1 MTILGTAVLTLRGNG
16 LPNQMILWKQ
26 YFKGLLAL
34 NHVNFACRRGGSRR
48 PWSAIQDLYFL
59 ICLSV
64 HTPLSVV
71 ECKGDTEICQ
81 PGTKGHEFY
90 YGGSVGYTFSVRC
103 VCLCLYIYK
112 ERDMEKEIPKKKIEY
127 QTGRYK
133 V

>member
-16 LPNQMILWKQ
+16 LPNQMILRKQ

-64 HTPLSVV
+64 RTPLSVV
-71 ECKGDTEICQ
+71 ECKGDTEIANQ
-81 PGTKGHEFY
+81 APRAMNSTVVVQLGILFQF
-90 YGGSVGYTFSVRC
+90 VVC
-103 VCLCLYIYK
+103 VCVYIYIK
-112 ERDMEKEIPKKKIEY
+112 RETWRKRFQKRK
-127 QTGRYK
+127 
-133 V
+133 